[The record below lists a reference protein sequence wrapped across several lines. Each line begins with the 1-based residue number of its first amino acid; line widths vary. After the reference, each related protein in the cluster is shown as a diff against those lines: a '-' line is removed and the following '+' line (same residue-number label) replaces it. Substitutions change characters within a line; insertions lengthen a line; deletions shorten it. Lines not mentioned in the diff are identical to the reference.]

1 MAKVTMGRSVES
13 MNNAFSVDA
22 VALSTGNHYLLI
34 HDVAISIIPDVP
46 RIILS
51 GQQQELRGNL
61 RAAFWFNH
69 GSRVDAEQYCSD
81 LS

>member
-1 MAKVTMGRSVES
+1 M
-13 MNNAFSVDA
+13 
-22 VALSTGNHYLLI
+22 
-34 HDVAISIIPDVP
+34 HDLGISIIPDVP